1 LTTYFRITDILAWNP
16 KSPVLRGEKP
26 ALLFPFG
33 WQTSLFMGW
42 SIGKR
47 KKAWFGGSGFW
58 ERVSETGEL
67 HVNTHNPRKK
77 HFTEE

>member
-1 LTTYFRITDILAWNP
+1 MTGLIGPHLTPYFRITDTLAWNP
-16 KSPVLRGEKP
+16 KSPVLRGGKP

-47 KKAWFGGSGFW
+47 KKACFGDGVFGGSMAGMIMK
-58 ERVSETGEL
+58 E
-67 HVNTHNPRKK
+67 
-77 HFTEE
+77 